1 MRADGAPAEVTV
13 ARVIAFGSGSL
24 ARSASS
30 NQRSNW
36 RSGSASACTSDSPA
50 RMYSWRRSAMFIRR
64 FYRRGR
70 GRKPTSEGNAAV
82 LPLKIVD
89 TRVLLRHL
97 HVTAAPRRGNR
108 DKISTVSNPS
118 TSRSSKARQRRNR
131 DGEKESEEG
140 RQEAQAKCRLH
151 EA

>member
-1 MRADGAPAEVTV
+1 
-13 ARVIAFGSGSL
+13 
-24 ARSASS
+24 
-30 NQRSNW
+30 
-36 RSGSASACTSDSPA
+36 
-50 RMYSWRRSAMFIRR
+50 MYSWRRSAMFIRR

-108 DKISTVSNPS
+108 ERFRETVRRP
-118 TSRSSKARQRRNR
+118 TDRSSKAR
-131 DGEKESEEG
+131 SEEKPRWRKRKRR
-140 RQEAQAKCRLH
+140 RQARSVSQMPPS
-151 EA
+151 